1 MSKLFF
7 KILVL
12 LMSLSLIGIILV
24 QVYWFNTSFKNNDE
38 QFKFHVTSVIGNV
51 AEKIQKQ
58 EEYTYYERFNKYK
71 DSTGKLPQKND
82 LLEFYYVQKNHK
94 NNTTIVFTNSISSDD
109 YTLSSSFF
117 NKKSDSVKLKS
128 FNSKRVTEV
137 YDNNRIDNSKLQSDL
152 SPNVKI
158 EKSGNLDV
166 LDDVANEINYKE
178 IASAMPLQERVSK
191 ENIQKL
197 LKKELEEIT
206 INYKVLQ
213 MSNKN

>member
-82 LLEFYYVQKNHK
+82 LLEFYA
-94 NNTTIVFTNSISSDD
+94 
-109 YTLSSSFF
+109 
-117 NKKSDSVKLKS
+117 KLKS
-128 FNSKRVTEV
+128 QN
-137 YDNNRIDNSKLQSDL
+137 Q
-152 SPNVKI
+152 
-158 EKSGNLDV
+158 
-166 LDDVANEINYKE
+166 
-178 IASAMPLQERVSK
+178 
-191 ENIQKL
+191 
-197 LKKELEEIT
+197 
-206 INYKVLQ
+206 
-213 MSNKN
+213 